1 MDLSGG
7 NGNGEKWSD
16 CGFILKAGPIGF
28 ADRLDMEYNRK
39 RGSNDDHKVFGL
51 NNRKD
56 GVTIY

>member
-7 NGNGEKWSD
+7 DGNGEKWSD

-39 RGSNDDHKVFGL
+39 RVL
-51 NNRKD
+51 A
-56 GVTIY
+56 